1 MFFLPPF
8 APISSSIS
16 VSFVV
21 CLESFPN
28 IAKLI
33 PLTCFW
39 PYHCQALCKC
49 PKQFK
54 IYFSEG
60 PQMINNNH
68 NDSFKWVS
76 SAFAFKCALMDNCL
90 SEESSVFSPSLSV
103 SLCLCLLHH
112 RAQCATLRW
121 LFYVQ
126 SFSSYM
132 AINQLS
138 PAASLWLWACPL
150 CIFAFE
156 CIQMPIFMPRLSRLS
171 RLSRRSRCLIR
182 LPAPF

>member
-39 PYHCQALCKC
+39 PYRCQALCKY

-90 SEESSVFSPSLSV
+90 SEEALFSTSL
-103 SLCLCLLHH
+103 SLCLSLSACVSYITGHNVQPYVGSFMCSPSAPTWQSISLARQLHY
-112 RAQCATLRW
+112 AYGLV
-121 LFYVQ
+121 LFAYSHLNAFKCQ
-126 SFSSYM
+126 F
-132 AINQLS
+132 
-138 PAASLWLWACPL
+138 L
-150 CIFAFE
+150 CQD
-156 CIQMPIFMPRLSRLS
+156 CRDCQD
-171 RLSRRSRCLIR
+171 
-182 LPAPF
+182 

>member
-1 MFFLPPF
+1 MFVHPPF

-39 PYHCQALCKC
+39 PYRCQALCKY

-90 SEESSVFSPSLSV
+90 SEESSVCPLSPSLSFCLTLLV
-103 SLCLCLLHH
+103 SLTSQGTMYNLTLALLCAVLQLLHGN
-112 RAQCATLRW
+112 
-121 LFYVQ
+121 Q
-126 SFSSYM
+126 S
-132 AINQLS
+132 A
-138 PAASLWLWACPL
+138 
-150 CIFAFE
+150 
-156 CIQMPIFMPRLSRLS
+156 
-171 RLSRRSRCLIR
+171 
-182 LPAPF
+182 

>member
-1 MFFLPPF
+1 
-8 APISSSIS
+8 
-16 VSFVV
+16 
-21 CLESFPN
+21 
-28 IAKLI
+28 
-33 PLTCFW
+33 
-39 PYHCQALCKC
+39 
-49 PKQFK
+49 
-54 IYFSEG
+54 
-60 PQMINNNH
+60 MINNNH

-76 SAFAFKCALMDNCL
+76 SAFAFKYVLMDNCL
-90 SEESSVFSPSLSV
+90 SESSSVSLSLSICLSV

-121 LFYVQ
+121 PFCVQ

-182 LPAPF
+182 LWLLHSNVALRFSFWNRPIVGRSLY

>member
-1 MFFLPPF
+1 MTVRETLIPSSQVSSLFQFSAVLNCSLNCSTVQMFFLPPF

-39 PYHCQALCKC
+39 PYRCQALCKC

-76 SAFAFKCALMDNCL
+76 SLFAFKCALMDNCL

-103 SLCLCLLHH
+103 FLLVSLTSQGTMCNLTLALLCAVLQLLHGN
-112 RAQCATLRW
+112 
-121 LFYVQ
+121 Q
-126 SFSSYM
+126 S
-132 AINQLS
+132 A
-138 PAASLWLWACPL
+138 
-150 CIFAFE
+150 
-156 CIQMPIFMPRLSRLS
+156 
-171 RLSRRSRCLIR
+171 
-182 LPAPF
+182 